1 MLTVAVKCSGTQ
13 NSSRRKRL
21 LLMLQ
26 MITRIVQR
34 DWSKSGYVTNS
45 IISCNLALLAP
56 WGRRR
61 SLNVHLVT
69 LTYISILVEL

>member
-1 MLTVAVKCSGTQ
+1 MFWDPEQQQEKETVADVTNDNQ
-13 NSSRRKRL
+13 EIATRL
-21 LLMLQ
+21 VE
-26 MITRIVQR
+26 I
-34 DWSKSGYVTNS
+34 GHVTNS